1 MKRATIT
8 LTDEL
13 EAELE
18 AYRAGQEVPPSLT
31 SLVQVA
37 LRSFL
42 AERRSHRSGA
52 AGAAGPSEIAEPLA
66 AYGEP
71 PPSGF
76 RPESGARGA
85 WAPPAPRARDL
96 PALLA
101 GLPRLS
107 EADARAL
114 ARDLDRARGELQQ
127 GGLRD
132 PWSQEPS
139 GSRGA

>member
-42 AERRSHRSGA
+42 EERRSHRPGA
-52 AGAAGPSEIAEPLA
+52 DGTAGASEIAEPMA

-71 PPSGF
+71 APSGF
-76 RPESGARGA
+76 HPGPAAAAWRP
-85 WAPPAPRARDL
+85 PTPPRARDL

-101 GLPRLS
+101 DLPRLS
-107 EADARAL
+107 EDDARAM
-114 ARDLDRARGELQQ
+114 AHDLDRARGELGE

-132 PWSQEPS
+132 PWSPGPS
-139 GSRGA
+139 GSPGA

>member
-52 AGAAGPSEIAEPLA
+52 
-66 AYGEP
+66 
-71 PPSGF
+71 
-76 RPESGARGA
+76 
-85 WAPPAPRARDL
+85 WAPPSAPRARDL